1 VADTFGSIYTAR
13 NTRVIRQN
21 AVVLPLYQLI
31 LLFVFLVGFA
41 AILQVPDLRGPEV
54 DLALFKLSVKTF
66 DPWLVG
72 VIGAAGVL
80 TALVPGSM
88 ILMAAAIL
96 LANNIYRVIHRG
108 AALLY
113 GDGVITPAISVLSAI
128 EGLKFSP
135 NAASFVV
142 PATLVI
148 LVGLFALQYRGTG
161 SVGRLFGPVMV
172 VWFVVIGI
180 LGIVNIWA
188 VPAILEAFNPREAV
202 RFAIASPTTLFIVLG
217 GVFLALTGGE
227 ALYAGRPAIR
237 LAWFGLVL
245 PALILCYFGQGALVL
260 VNPKAIEN
268 PFYTLAP
275 VWAVVPLVVL
285 AALATIIVSQ
295 ALISG
300 VFSMTRQAI
309 QMGLSPRCKVVPTS
323 SDEAGQVYLPTANW
337 LLMVGTLLVVIM
349 FRTSDALASAYG
361 IAVSGTMLVTTILL
375 YRVAVHRWNWP
386 PIVAGAVI
394 GFFSAIEAIFLVS
407 NSLKIVQGGWFPL
420 LVGGAIATLMLCWR
434 GFAGGEAAPVRH
446 VDSAARSLPH
456 LCRRSRHRPRAG
468 SWRLADQGRARRLAD
483 VDPPRPA

>member
-1 VADTFGSIYTAR
+1 MDVAPNVAAAG
-13 NTRVIRQN
+13 NTRDMSSKTEHGRPHGQ
-21 AVVLPLYQLI
+21 APAGKSGHAQS
-31 LLFVFLVGFA
+31 FLA
-41 AILQVPDLRGPEV
+41 
-54 DLALFKLSVKTF
+54 
-66 DPWLVG
+66 
-72 VIGAAGVL
+72 L
-80 TALVPGSM
+80 TALGVVPGDIGTSPLYAFSVALNATGQTPAAAEVLG
-88 ILMAAAIL
+88 IVSLTFWALMAIISLKYVVFVLRADNDGEGGILALVSLVEHHDGTAQRAKFSFVIL
-96 LANNIYRVIHRG
+96 LGVVG

-148 LVGLFALQYRGTG
+148 LVELFALQYRGTG

-188 VPAILEAFNPREAV
+188 APAILEAFNPREAV

-227 ALYAGRPAIR
+227 ALYADMGHVGRPAIR

-268 PFYTLAP
+268 PLYSLAP

-285 AALATIIVSQ
+285 AALATIIASQ
-295 ALISG
+295 ALICG

-394 GFFSAIEAIFLVS
+394 GFSSAIEAIFLVS

-420 LVGGAIATLMLCWR
+420 LV
-434 GFAGGEAAPVRH
+434 
-446 VDSAARSLPH
+446 AARL
-456 LCRRSRHRPRAG
+456 RP
-468 SWRLADQGRARRLAD
+468 
-483 VDPPRPA
+483 

>member
-1 VADTFGSIYTAR
+1 MDVAPNVA
-13 NTRVIRQN
+13 
-21 AVVLPLYQLI
+21 
-31 LLFVFLVGFA
+31 
-41 AILQVPDLRGPEV
+41 
-54 DLALFKLSVKTF
+54 
-66 DPWLVG
+66 
-72 VIGAAGVL
+72 AAGN
-80 TALVPGSM
+80 TPDMSSKTEHGRP
-88 ILMAAAIL
+88 
-96 LANNIYRVIHRG
+96 LA
-108 AALLY
+108 
-113 GDGVITPAISVLSAI
+113 SS
-128 EGLKFSP
+128 S
-135 NAASFVV
+135 
-142 PATLVI
+142 ATLERARSTP
-148 LVGLFALQYRGTG
+148 FPSR
-161 SVGRLFGPVMV
+161 SMR
-172 VWFVVIGI
+172 
-180 LGIVNIWA
+180 
-188 VPAILEAFNPREAV
+188 FNPREAV

-227 ALYAGRPAIR
+227 ALYADMGHVGRPAIR

-268 PFYTLAP
+268 PLYSLAP

-285 AALATIIVSQ
+285 AALATIIASQ
-295 ALISG
+295 ALICG

-394 GFFSAIEAIFLVS
+394 GFSSAIEAIFLVS

-420 LVGGAIATLMLCWR
+420 LV
-434 GFAGGEAAPVRH
+434 
-446 VDSAARSLPH
+446 AARL
-456 LCRRSRHRPRAG
+456 RP
-468 SWRLADQGRARRLAD
+468 
-483 VDPPRPA
+483 